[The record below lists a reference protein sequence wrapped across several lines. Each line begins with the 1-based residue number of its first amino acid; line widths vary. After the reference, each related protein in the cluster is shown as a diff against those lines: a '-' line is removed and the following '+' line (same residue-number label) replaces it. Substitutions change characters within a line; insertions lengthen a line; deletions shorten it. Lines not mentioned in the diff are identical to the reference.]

1 MHHRTITAPSPGR
14 PVPSSRSFTRMHEWK
29 TPNSQPRG
37 LLTNGHVPSLPTSSP
52 SRRRPVRR
60 RARQYLQRTR
70 SRIAPTPARVRLQ
83 GPSSRALHRR
93 RNALVVLLHGW
104 EGSAHSHYLLSTAA
118 SLDVAGFDTFR
129 LNFRDHGDSHHLNEG
144 LFHSCRLD
152 EVLDAIATVAGEHGG
167 PVFLAGFSL
176 GGNFALRVARHAPQ
190 RGIDLRRVIAVSPAI
205 NPHHVLDAM
214 EKALPIYQ
222 YHFVHKWR
230 RSLKRKQQA
239 FPQRYNLARWF
250 RLRGVRSQTEWLIE
264 RYTSIPGLDAYLDG
278 YSVAGDYLSDLDVST
293 LIVTAEDDPIIPA
306 DDIRAL
312 PRPSALD
319 IEILDRGGHCGF
331 LLNWRLDGWIEQ
343 RIKSELC
350 QLTPTADN

>member
-1 MHHRTITAPSPGR
+1 
-14 PVPSSRSFTRMHEWK
+14 MHEWK
-29 TPNSQPRG
+29 IPDFQPRG
-37 LLTNGHVPSLPTSSP
+37 LLANGHVQSVLTSGP
-52 SRRRPVRR
+52 IRRRPVRR
-60 RARQYLQRTR
+60 RAREYLQRSR
-70 SRIAPTPARVRLQ
+70 SRIVKTPAGVRLQ
-83 GPSSRALHRR
+83 GFSSRARHRR

-104 EGSAHSHYLLSTAA
+104 EGSAHSNYLLSTAA
-118 SLDVAGFDTFR
+118 SLDEAGFDTFR

-239 FPQRYNLARWF
+239 FPQRYNLGRWF

>member
-1 MHHRTITAPSPGR
+1 
-14 PVPSSRSFTRMHEWK
+14 MHERNI
-29 TPNSQPRG
+29 PGFQPRG
-37 LLTNGHVPSLPTSSP
+37 LLANGHVQSVLTSGPIRS
-52 SRRRPVRR
+52 RPVRR
-60 RARQYLQRTR
+60 RARSYLQR
-70 SRIAPTPARVRLQ
+70 SSARIVKTPAGVRLLGFYNQ
-83 GPSSRALHRR
+83 ARNQR
-93 RNALVVLLHGW
+93 RNALVILLHGW
-104 EGSAHSHYLLSTAA
+104 EGSADSSYLLSTAA
-118 SLDVAGFDTFR
+118 SLDEAGFDTFR

-144 LFHSCRLD
+144 LFHSCLLD
-152 EVLDAIATVAGEHGG
+152 EVLDAISTVGEEHGG
-167 PVFLAGFSL
+167 TIFLAGFSL

-190 RGIDLRRVIAVSPAI
+190 RGIDLRRVIAVSPAV
-205 NPHHVLDAM
+205 NPRHVLDAM

-239 FPQRYNLARWF
+239 FPERYNLARWF
-250 RLRGVRSQTEWLIE
+250 RLRGVRLQTEWLIE

-278 YSVAGDYLSDLDVST
+278 YSVAGDYLSGLDVST

-312 PRPSALD
+312 PRPPALD

-331 LLNWRLDGWIEQ
+331 LLNWRLDSWIEQ

-350 QLTPTADN
+350 QLTPTTDN